1 MLARIV
7 LDDPMELEQ
16 FASSLDYEG
25 ILQQV
30 AGSYAPIIEAI
41 TFAQAR
47 GKIIEGDPFPIAYS
61 FGLVKMLVVN
71 RDRLP
76 DALYQAMLDFIPQ
89 VLADGLTCPTQQRK
103 EDG

>member
-41 TFAQAR
+41 TFA
-47 GKIIEGDPFPIAYS
+47 
-61 FGLVKMLVVN
+61 
-71 RDRLP
+71 
-76 DALYQAMLDFIPQ
+76 
-89 VLADGLTCPTQQRK
+89 
-103 EDG
+103 